1 MELKR
6 FSLDMAFDGP
16 CNETGNFLT
25 YLQEICEVFNLQIV
39 GLIPVGPGGA
49 WPEVTFRGTEEDL
62 TRFSIAFHD
71 DPGLGKEMIDDY
83 LEEDGEQGF
92 SVFVDERYTTKGKRR
107 FINEDGSLSFK
118 EWE

>member
-6 FSLDMAFDGP
+6 FSIDIAFDGP
-16 CNETGNFLT
+16 CEKTGGFLT

-62 TRFSIAFHD
+62 TKFSIAFHD
-71 DPGLGKEMIDDY
+71 DPELGHEMIYDY
-83 LEEDGEQGF
+83 LADDVEQDF
-92 SVFVDERYTTKGKRR
+92 SVFSDPRYTTKGNRK
-107 FINEDGSLSFK
+107 FINEDGTLSFK
-118 EWE
+118 EWD

>member
-1 MELKR
+1 MKLKR
-6 FSLDMAFDGP
+6 FSLDIAFDGP
-16 CNETGNFLT
+16 CNDTSKFLT

-39 GLIPVGPGGA
+39 GLVPVGPGGA
-49 WPEVTFRGTEEDL
+49 WPVVTFRGAEDDL

-71 DPGLGKEMIDDY
+71 DPELGQEMIDDFI
-83 LEEDGEQGF
+83 EEDEDPGF
-92 SVFVDERYTTKGKRR
+92 EVFSDPRYTTKGNRQ